1 MIASYSVF
9 SNNIIDSSSKDKPKM
24 IESWVTSHRKNS
36 FGGFIDAICD
46 KAFLIPCWI
55 ILLGVVPLSVHFK
68 TLQYTVLWLLIFTEI
83 YSGCVRFKA
92 YYVGNG
98 VVTPVVHGFDFS
110 TSAVK
115 VLLNELYAH
124 FHSKL

>member
-1 MIASYSVF
+1 MV
-9 SNNIIDSSSKDKPKM
+9 
-24 IESWVTSHRKNS
+24 ESWVTVHRKIS

-55 ILLGVVPLSVHFK
+55 VLLGVVPLSVHFK
-68 TLQYTVLWLLIFTEI
+68 TLQYTVLWLLSFTEI

-92 YYVGNG
+92 YYTGNG

-115 VLLNELYAH
+115 VLLINELYAH
-124 FHSKL
+124 FHSILYDES